1 MLGMAQNV
9 GAADGRVRIGL
20 GAIAGLASLAILAG
34 VLSLPSLAAA
44 VLGLGAVML
53 LGTAVTGFCPL
64 YSVLGMDTCPV
75 DTR

>member
-1 MLGMAQNV
+1 MAQNV

-20 GAIAGLASLAILAG
+20 GAIAGLASLATLAG
-34 VLSLPSLAAA
+34 ALPLPSLAAA
-44 VLGLGAVML
+44 VLGLGAVIL
-53 LGTAVTGFCPL
+53 LGTGLTGFCPL